1 MTRKRFI
8 PLIIGVILLGLGVGL
23 IFYGI
28 TLPPNFIVGS
38 FILPL
43 LQTEINI
50 LVLFGIPLV
59 SIGIAF
65 LLFWFFTRSKEVKP

>member
-1 MTRKRFI
+1 MTRKHLI
-8 PLIIGVILLGLGVGL
+8 PLIIGVILLGLGAGL
-23 IFYGI
+23 ILYGI
-28 TLPPNFIVGS
+28 WLPPDFIVGS
-38 FILPL
+38 SILPL

-65 LLFWFFTRSKEVKP
+65 LLFWFFKRSKEVN